1 MTPRHIG
8 ARMVVRCA
16 RACSLATLA
25 WLLAVLAWPKQA
37 SAATSADPTD
47 AAPLW
52 SAFPVSPFPPPLA
65 VNGGFC
71 EFRQGHFHGGF
82 DLGTDRRTGRAVLV
96 PASGSIMRVR
106 TSGVGYGR
114 SVYLLAEDGRLLVF
128 AHLDAFAPELAEYV
142 RARQDSSGVYEQD
155 LWPEAGRFRFAA
167 GDTLAWSGES
177 GAGGPHLH
185 IEIRRQDMAYHPQ
198 RAGLSVPDSS
208 PPTLA
213 SLTLEPLDEMSRV
226 AGRHGPSTF
235 QLERPETVQVVGRL
249 RAIVG
254 ARDGVWAGVD
264 RMVPWEV
271 GMEWDG
277 RRTLARFDSVSWAT
291 DMEESDFVYDTGR
304 VLDSKGILLW
314 APAGFRPRVLL
325 SDAPAREPAGVIV
338 VSPGDKPR
346 KLKLWARDLGG
357 NLVERRV
364 VLLPTPKPKPQ
375 RASGVANKAEA
386 WSDPPLRFA
395 SLPGGVRMTLSD
407 SVARRAVDMQWGRQ
421 SRVAVREDSDWESVL
436 PTPTRVRPK
445 GAPIVVGCREHD
457 AEGRVR
463 ELRLEAVAGRA
474 TPAAAFELRDSV
486 ASVQFPAGTLFEE
499 ATLLAFPASVQSSDE
514 LVPLG
519 SGWRIEPA
527 RLPLRRAA
535 HVELALAPGESTRHA
550 GLFRRDADGWQWL
563 DAAADS
569 GAKTTRSSSRQLGAF
584 AVFRDTLAPRVPRWA
599 VAPDAGR
606 GPYNRWAFE
615 ADLVERGSGVDARA
629 SGFEVDGKR
638 VPTEW
643 DPEASR
649 IRWRPATP
657 PRPGT
662 YRVVVIA
669 ADRAGNQTRLETS
682 FTIPS

>member
-1 MTPRHIG
+1 MRSRHLG
-8 ARMVVRCA
+8 ARRMLFFT
-16 RACSLATLA
+16 RACLHVTLA
-25 WLLAVLAWPKQA
+25 CLLAALVWCGTAN
-37 SAATSADPTD
+37 AATSADPADT
-47 AAPLW
+47 APLW
-52 SAFPVSPFPPPLA
+52 TVFPGSPFPPPLA

-71 EFRQGHFHGGF
+71 EYRQGHFHGGF
-82 DLGTDRRTGRAVLV
+82 DLGTDRRTGRAVLA
-96 PASGSIMRVR
+96 PAPGSIMRVR

-128 AHLDAFAPELAEYV
+128 AHLDAFAPRLAEYV

-208 PPTLA
+208 PPTLVD
-213 SLTLEPLDEMSRV
+213 LTLEPLDETSRV
-226 AGRHGPSTF
+226 AGRCGPRTF
-235 QLERPETVQVVGRL
+235 QLDRPETVQVVGRL

-277 RRTLARFDSVSWAT
+277 RRTMARFDSVSWAT
-291 DMEESDFVYDTGR
+291 DMEQSDFVYDAGR
-304 VLDSKGILLW
+304 VLDAKGILLW

-338 VSPGDKPR
+338 VNPGDKPR
-346 KLKLWARDLGG
+346 ELKLWARDLGG
-357 NLVERRV
+357 NLVERVV
-364 VLLPTPKPKPQ
+364 VLLPTTKPKPQ
-375 RASGVANKAEA
+375 HANSRMNDAGA

-395 SLPGGVRMTLSD
+395 SLPGGVRVTLSD
-407 SVARRAVDMQWGRQ
+407 SVARRAVHLQWGRQ
-421 SRVAVREDSDWESVL
+421 SRVAAREDSAWVSVL
-436 PTPTRVRPK
+436 PTPTRVRPRS
-445 GAPIVVGCREHD
+445 ALIVVGCRAQD
-457 AEGRVR
+457 ADGRVR
-463 ELRLEAVAGRA
+463 ELRLEAVGGRA
-474 TPAAAFELRDSV
+474 RPTTAFELRDSV
-486 ASVQFPAGTLFEE
+486 ASAQFPVGSLFEE
-499 ATLLAFPASVQSSDE
+499 ATLLAFPTSVRPTDE

-535 HVELALAPGESTRHA
+535 RVELALAPGESTRHA

-606 GPYNRWAFE
+606 GPYSRWAFE
-615 ADLVERGSGVDARA
+615 ADLVERGSGVYARA

-649 IRWRPATP
+649 LRWRPASP

-669 ADRAGNQTRLETS
+669 ADRAGNETRIEAS
-682 FTIPS
+682 FTIPN